1 MRKPDDMKVR
11 VLLLNQT
18 YLPDPAAAS
27 PYLARWAEDLAR
39 EGHDI
44 TVLASRH
51 DGQDPLARHPAHEVR
66 EGVKVVRVAGERMA
80 GRTQIGRLLGLVNLL
95 FCVLLRGFFLPKP
108 DVIVALTSTPFLP
121 AIAAILAWMR
131 GTRLLVWA
139 TDLYPETAV
148 AAGLMSDRGV
158 IARVARL
165 ISRRSLRRADRVITL
180 DDAMRRKL
188 FLLGVEPDRVE
199 VVPLW
204 MQGDIA
210 FDTIGRANLRR
221 SRGWDH
227 KFVVMCAGNHGAY
240 HSMDTMLAAADALR
254 DDPGI
259 HFCWV
264 GGGSQWPALQG
275 YAARNVSLIG
285 YVPREKLSALLSAA
299 DLHVVVMGDAFAGL
313 VHPGKVYNILAAKRP
328 FIHIGP
334 EKSPIAEVIR
344 TARLGEAACSFRNGD
359 RVPVAREIRRR
370 AKGLGALWPLDADLS
385 SWQESVVLKKMNSVL
400 EGVFHVPTFVH
411 EAPVRADLRPQY
423 AGLAVSAPVEAT
435 AHHRG

>member
-1 MRKPDDMKVR
+1 
-11 VLLLNQT
+11 
-18 YLPDPAAAS
+18 
-27 PYLARWAEDLAR
+27 LARWAEDLAR
-39 EGHDI
+39 EGHDV

-51 DGQDPLARHPAHEVR
+51 DGQDLQARHPAREVR
-66 EGVKVVRVAGERMA
+66 EGVNVVRVAGERLA
-80 GRTQIGRLLGLVNLL
+80 GKTRVGRLLGLVNLL
-95 FCVLLRGFFLPKP
+95 FCVLVRGFFLPKP

-121 AIAAILAWMR
+121 ATAAILARLR
-131 GTRLLVWA
+131 GTRLLIWA

-148 AAGLMSDRGV
+148 AAGLLSDKGV
-158 IARVARL
+158 LARVARR
-165 ISRRSLRRADRVITL
+165 ISRWSLRRADRIITL

-210 FDTIGRANLRR
+210 FDPVGRANLRR
-221 SRGWDH
+221 TRGWDH

-254 DDPGI
+254 DDPSI

-264 GGGSQWPALQG
+264 GGGSQWPALQDH
-275 YAARNVSLIG
+275 AARNVSLIS

-313 VHPGKVYNILAAKRP
+313 VHPGKVYNILAVKRP

-344 TARLGEAACSFRNGD
+344 MARLGDAACSFRNGD

-370 AKGLGALWPLDADLS
+370 AKGVGSLWPLDAELS
-385 SWQESVVLKKMNSVL
+385 AWQEPVVLKKMNLVL
-400 EGVFHVPTFVH
+400 EGVFHAPTIVR
-411 EAPVRADLRPQY
+411 EAAGRADLRPQY
-423 AGLAVSAPVEAT
+423 AGLAVSAPVEAA